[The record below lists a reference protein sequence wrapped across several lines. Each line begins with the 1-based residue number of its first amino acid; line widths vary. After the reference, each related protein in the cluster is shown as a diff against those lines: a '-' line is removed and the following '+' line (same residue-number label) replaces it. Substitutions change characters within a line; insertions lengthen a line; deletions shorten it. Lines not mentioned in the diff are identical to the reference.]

1 MLVQTY
7 SIQENEKALIGFNGT
22 TNALINATETVV
34 LGDYIDV
41 NVHLGYHLNDRWS
54 VFLKGNNLAEG
65 TYNKWLNTR
74 VQSVQV
80 LAGATYK
87 FDF

>member
-1 MLVQTY
+1 
-7 SIQENEKALIGFNGT
+7 
-22 TNALINATETVV
+22 
-34 LGDYIDV
+34 
-41 NVHLGYHLNDRWS
+41 

-74 VQSVQV
+74 VQSVQI